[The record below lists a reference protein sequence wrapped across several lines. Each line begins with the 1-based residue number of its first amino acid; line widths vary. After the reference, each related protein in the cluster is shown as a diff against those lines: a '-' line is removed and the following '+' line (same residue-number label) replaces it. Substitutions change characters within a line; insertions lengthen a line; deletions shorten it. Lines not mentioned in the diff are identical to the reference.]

1 MSNIRWWRRLS
12 PALTVIVASGLLQ
25 VLPFTPQVAAQ
36 DDSPPRQSE
45 PVPGALAPAR
55 PRPVD
60 KVPAPRKAAA
70 TWPAAGASAGAGV
83 QVKVLGRDSARNAG
97 TSGPLFTLAPTTGLK
112 APSRQVT
119 LDYTAFAELYGG
131 AYASRLTL
139 AELPACALTA
149 PAEPECRVK
158 TPVETVN
165 DVEKHTLTARR
176 APLRAGAPTVLAAVS
191 AAAGD
196 KGDYTASP
204 LSPSATWA
212 TDLNTG
218 DFGWSYPIAVP
229 DVPGGLTPDLK
240 LSYSSGAIDGRTS
253 STNNQASWI
262 GDGFE
267 LSPGYI
273 ERRYKPCSEDGVKNA
288 DGFKIGDLC
297 WAYDN
302 AFISF
307 DGKGGE
313 LVPDGKDTWKFRGDD
328 GSRIQRLY
336 GGTGDVR
343 DNGARKDEYWKL
355 TTPDGVQYYF
365 GYNRLPGWS
374 SGKPTTGSTWTVPVF
389 GDDAGEECHA
399 DKISDSWCQQGWRWN
414 LDYVVDPH
422 GNAMAYYYEQ
432 ETNSYGRFLD
442 KTNNTRYVRG
452 GVLKSIEYGL
462 RKDTVY
468 TTAALAKVNFTSG
481 ERCLPDSATGA
492 TCSSIEQDAF
502 HWYDTPWDLNCESG
516 EDCDEGRMSPAFFT
530 RKRLTAITTEI
541 GGKKADSWAFTHR
554 WGMADTDYQ
563 LLLSSIQRS
572 GHTATPA
579 ITLPKIAFT
588 YTQRDN
594 RLDKTGDGYAPFIKE
609 RLKSISDEAGG
620 QIDVVYSEPD
630 CGWNKLPVPQ
640 TNTTRCFPQ
649 YLGGSST
656 DDPELSWFNKYVV
669 TDVIL
674 SDRTGGAADQV
685 TSYDYKDGAAWH
697 YDDDDGLTK
706 EKFKTWSQ
714 WRGYGH
720 VQVRT
725 GGAGGVMK
733 TQSDTYF
740 LRGMHGDRK
749 GRDSGDGTKTVEVK
763 LEDGEGD
770 PITDHE
776 SAAGF
781 AYKTVTYSGPG
792 GTVLAKTVTRPW
804 HRETAKKERDWG
816 TITANFTGT
825 AGSKSWTSLDGGK
838 GDKWRTTSVANTYD
852 TVAGR
857 LVSVNDLGD
866 GSTAADDTCTRTTYA
881 TDSGLL
887 MLPARVET
895 VAKACGATAT
905 RPDDVITD
913 IRSAYDGSAYGTAPS
928 KGDPTATA
936 VLRKYSGTTAIYLES
951 GSAYDG
957 YGRVTSS
964 TDLTADV
971 KVTSGGT
978 LTRTARTDGR
988 TTTTQRAPATGVAT
1002 TVTTTTPRA
1011 RPDDP
1016 ASTQVTVTTF
1026 NPARGLPTRI
1036 VDTNGNT
1043 TNLAYDALG
1052 RTSKVWLPDRL
1063 TGQTPTYEFTYSIT
1077 GEQAAAVGTKTIGN
1091 LGEQQ
1096 TSYTLFDGFLRPR
1109 QTQSP
1114 GPEGGLLISDTLYD
1128 ERGLIG
1134 VEFAT
1139 YYTKDGKAGQLF
1151 KPANALTLESQF
1163 HHLYDGLGRETE
1175 VKQIAGNS
1183 DGGQVLSTTRTVY
1196 GGDRVTVIPPQGGT
1210 ATTTVTDAR
1219 GRTVELHQHHQREAG
1234 AAADVTTF
1242 AYNPAGKLEQVKD
1255 PAGNTWTYAY
1265 DLLGRL
1271 TDATDPDKGATHN
1284 DYDERGQLTLATDA
1298 RGSLAHLYDGLG
1310 RRTQL
1315 RTGSATG
1322 ELRAEWTYDTVKEG
1336 RLSESTRH
1344 ASGRTYT
1351 SRVTEYDRLY
1361 RPVTTEVAIDA
1372 AEGALGGT
1380 YRARTSYKVSGLPEG
1395 SGYPAAGSLPAA
1407 TVSYAYE
1414 DVTLRPAT
1422 VNAFGVTG
1430 TTSYS
1435 YTGKPLTYRMSVTG
1449 GKLTEVANAYE
1460 YGTQRLASSTV
1471 HRQDVP
1477 GADQSAS
1484 FRYDQ
1489 AGNVLSVSDVSAPG
1503 TDTQCFAY
1511 DYLRR
1516 LTEAWAQAT
1525 TSCTG
1530 APSPGGPAP
1539 YWHTYSYDKVGNRV
1553 TETQHDPTGG
1563 ATKDVTRTYAY
1574 PEAGKPRPHAVTSIT
1589 PSTGAAPDTF
1599 DYDETGN
1606 TRTRVVAGK
1615 GQTLVWDA
1623 EGHLAK
1629 VTDTDGKVTEYLYDA
1644 DGNRLIGRTPTETTL
1659 YLGSTEITLAK
1670 GATATQATRYL
1681 DLGGGHQAVQK
1692 DNGSVSFTIA
1702 DHHGTGNL
1710 AVDATTLNLTQ
1721 RRTLPFGGPRG
1732 TPLTLWPGTKGF
1744 VGGIDDTAATGLTHL
1759 GAREYDPAIGRFLS
1773 VDPIM
1778 DLAEPQKYQGYAY
1791 AGNNPLTYS
1800 DPSGLD
1806 YGCGGGSC
1814 EYGSGGRNKRPDDD
1828 TIPDAPRGSGGGMYV
1843 PRSNG
1848 GGGGGGGGGHAKPR
1862 YRAWVAQDDAVV
1874 IENVRVPTQAELMEK
1889 WRTDDPDMALA
1900 TWASAECNRGM
1911 STNVKFCGAA
1921 RDLGFFDGLKR
1932 GGGFSLLGL
1941 LGVEDAVNCVK
1952 GSGSA
1957 CAWTAVDIGLS
1968 VAISGLGKVAG
1979 KVAKAAKVGAKRGD
1993 VVEDVA
1999 RACRN
2004 SFVPETRVLMA
2015 DGTTKPIKDVK
2026 AGDKVIAT
2034 DPETGR
2040 TGPEPVTG
2048 TITSEGV
2055 KRLVRVSL
2063 RSDDGG
2069 AVIATEHHPFWVDVL
2084 RQWVTADALQ
2094 PGQWLRTSAGT
2105 YVQITAVTQQMA
2117 VRRVHNLSIA
2127 GPHTYYVLAATT
2139 PVLVHNSPRCDP
2151 WRSYRRFDDNGHPVD
2166 GTLLPTDEALEAA
2179 QRWLGPGYTEPV
2191 SGSGRYVSRD
2201 GTRIARIGES
2211 DITGQHGG
2219 GPHMNLERMGPN
2231 PRKPGKSMVVENRH
2245 IYLE

>member
-1 MSNIRWWRRLS
+1 MNNLRWWRRLS
-12 PALTVIVASGLLQ
+12 PALAVIVASGLLQ

-36 DDSPPRQSE
+36 DGPPRRDE
-45 PVPGALAPAR
+45 PVPGALAQAR
-55 PRPVD
+55 PRPVE
-60 KVPAPRKAAA
+60 KLPAQRKPAA
-70 TWPAAGASAGAGV
+70 TWPAAGVSADAGVEVRLLGRDNARAAGASGPVFTLVAGAG
-83 QVKVLGRDSARNAG
+83 LRE
-97 TSGPLFTLAPTTGLK
+97 P
-112 APSRQVT
+112 VT
-119 LDYTAFAELYGG
+119 RAALDYAGFAELYGG

-139 AELPACALTA
+139 AELPACALTT
-149 PAEPECRVK
+149 PAKPECRVK
-158 TPVETVN
+158 TPVKTVN
-165 DVEKHTLTARR
+165 DVEKHTLTA
-176 APLRAGAPTVLAAVS
+176 PEVPMRAGAPTVLAAVS

-204 LSPSATWA
+204 LSPSSTWA

-218 DFGWSYPIAVP
+218 DFGWSYPIGVP

-240 LSYSSGAIDGRTS
+240 LSYSSGGIDGRTS
-253 STNNQASWI
+253 STNNQSSWI
-262 GDGFE
+262 GDGFD

-273 ERRYKPCSEDGVKNA
+273 ERRYKSCSEDGVKNA

-313 LVPDGKDTWKFRGDD
+313 LVPDGKDTWRFRGDD
-328 GSRIQRLY
+328 GSKIQRIY

-374 SGKPTTGSTWTVPVF
+374 SGKTTTGSTWTVPVF
-389 GDDAGEECHA
+389 GDDAGEDCHA
-399 DKISDSWCQQGWRWN
+399 DKISDSWCRQGWRWN

-432 ETNSYGRFLD
+432 EPNSYGRFLEE
-442 KTNNTRYVRG
+442 KNNTRYVRG

-462 RKDTVY
+462 RKNTIY

-481 ERCLPDSATGA
+481 ERCLPGS
-492 TCSSIEQDAF
+492 TCTSIDQDAF
-502 HWYDTPWDLNCESG
+502 GWYDTPWDLNCDDG
-516 EDCDEGRMSPAFFT
+516 EDCDEGRLSPSFFT

-541 GGKKADSWAFTHR
+541 GGKQADSWAFTHR
-554 WGMADTDYQ
+554 WGMSDTDYQ
-563 LLLSSIQRS
+563 LLLTSVQRS

-579 ITLPKIAFT
+579 ITLPKTVFT
-588 YTQRDN
+588 YTQMDN

-609 RLKSISDEAGG
+609 RLSTISDEAGG
-620 QIDVVYSEPD
+620 QVDVTYSEPE

-649 YLGGSST
+649 YIGGSST

-669 TDVIL
+669 EKVVST
-674 SDRTGGAADQV
+674 DRTGGAADQV
-685 TSYDYKDGAAWH
+685 TSYAYKDGAAWH

-725 GGAGGVMK
+725 GGADGVMK
-733 TQSDTYF
+733 TQADSYF
-740 LRGMHGDRK
+740 LRGMDGDRK
-749 GRDSGDGTKTVEVK
+749 GRDSGDGTKSVEVK
-763 LEDGEGD
+763 LETGEGD

-781 AYKTVTYSGPG
+781 AYKSVTYSGPDG
-792 GTVLAKTVTRPW
+792 AVLAKKVTRPW

-857 LVSVNDLGD
+857 LTSVNDLGD
-866 GSTAADDTCTRTTYA
+866 DSTAADDTCTRTTYA
-881 TDSGLL
+881 ADSGLL

-895 VAKACGATAT
+895 VAKACGTTPA

-913 IRSAYDGSAYGTAPS
+913 IRSAYDGGAYGAAPS

-936 VLRKYSGTTAIYLES
+936 VLQKYSGTTAVYLES

-978 LTRTARTDGR
+978 VTRTARTDGR
-988 TTTTQRAPATGVAT
+988 TTTTQRAPATGLAT
-1002 TVTTTTPRA
+1002 TLTTTTPRA

-1026 NPARGLPTRI
+1026 NPARGLPARV
-1036 VDTNGNT
+1036 VDTNGNA

-1077 GEQAAAVGTKTIGN
+1077 GDRAAAVGTKTIGN
-1091 LGEQQ
+1091 QGEQL

-1128 ERGLIG
+1128 ERGLID

-1163 HHLYDGLGRETE
+1163 HHVYDGLGRETE

-1183 DGGQVLSTTRTVY
+1183 GGGQVLSTTRTVY

-1219 GRTVELHQHHQREAG
+1219 GQTVELHQHHQREAG

-1242 AYNPAGKLEQVKD
+1242 AYTPAGKLEKVKD
-1255 PAGNTWTYAY
+1255 PAGNTWTYTY

-1271 TDATDPDKGATHN
+1271 TDAKDPDQGASHN
-1284 DYDERGQLTLATDA
+1284 DYDDRGLLTLSTDA
-1298 RGSLAHLYDGLG
+1298 RGSLASVYDGLG

-1315 RTGSATG
+1315 RAGSATG

-1372 AEGALGGT
+1372 AEGALAGT
-1380 YRARTSYKVSGLPEG
+1380 YRARTSYKVSGLLEG
-1395 SGYPAAGSLPAA
+1395 TGYPAAGSLPAA
-1407 TVSYAYE
+1407 TVAYAYE
-1414 DVTLRPAT
+1414 DVTLRPTT

-1430 TTSYS
+1430 TTGYS
-1435 YTGKPLTYRMSVTG
+1435 YTGKPLTYRMSVTD

-1460 YGTQRLASSTV
+1460 YGTQRLASTTV
-1471 HRQDVP
+1471 HRQDMP
-1477 GADQSAS
+1477 GADQSS
-1484 FRYDQ
+1484 TFRYDQ

-1503 TDTQCFAY
+1503 NDTQCFTY
-1511 DYLRR
+1511 DHLRR

-1530 APSPGGPAP
+1530 TPAPGGPAP
-1539 YWHTYSYDKVGNRV
+1539 YWHTYGYDKVGNRV
-1553 TETQHDPTGG
+1553 TETQHDPTGD
-1563 ATKDVTRTYAY
+1563 TTRTYAY

-1615 GQTLVWDA
+1615 GQTLDWDV

-1629 VTDTDGKVTEYLYDA
+1629 VTGTDGKVTEYVYDA

-1710 AVDATTLNLTQ
+1710 AVDAATLNLTQ

-1732 TPLTLWPGTKGF
+1732 TPLTLWPGTRGF

-1759 GAREYDPAIGRFLS
+1759 EAREYDPAIGRFLS
-1773 VDPIM
+1773 VDPVM

-1791 AGNNPLTYS
+1791 AGNNPLTFS

-1806 YGCGGGSC
+1806 YGCVDSKGNTGSC
-1814 EYGSGGRNKRPDDD
+1814 EYGAGGVNKRPDDKN
-1828 TIPDAPRGSGGGMYV
+1828 TPDAPRGSGGGMYA
-1843 PRSNG
+1843 PGSR
-1848 GGGGGGGGGHAKPR
+1848 GGGGGHSKPR
-1862 YRAWVAQDDAVV
+1862 YRVMPTQESVV
-1874 IENVRVPTQAELMEK
+1874 IEGVYVPTQAELQAVAPELY
-1889 WRTDDPDMALA
+1889 TNDYA
-1900 TWASAECNRGM
+1900 TNLSVWASGQCLDHGKRFCEAAAELGIVGSAGPPGL
-1911 STNVKFCGAA
+1911 STVL
-1921 RDLGFFDGLKR
+1921 DV
-1932 GGGFSLLGL
+1932 
-1941 LGVEDAVNCVK
+1941 LGVADYIKCAH
-1952 GSGSA
+1952 GSGSSCLWA
-1957 CAWTAVDIGLS
+1957 SLDI
-1968 VAISGLGKVAG
+1968 AITIGSGGLGKTAKTLG
-1979 KVAKAAKVGAKRGD
+1979 KAAKVGAKRGD

-1999 RACRN
+1999 RACKS
-2004 SFVPETRVLMA
+2004 SFVPETHVLMA

-2026 AGDKVIAT
+2026 TGDLVIAT

-2048 TITSEGV
+2048 LITSEGV
-2055 KRLVRVSL
+2055 KRLVQISV
-2063 RSDDGG
+2063 RSDGGG
-2069 AVIATEHHPFWVDVL
+2069 ALIATEHHPFWVDAL
-2084 RQWVTADALQ
+2084 RKWVTADALQ

-2105 YVQITAVTQQMA
+2105 YVQITAVQKWTTVQ
-2117 VRRVHNLSIA
+2117 RVHNLSIA
-2127 GPHTYYVLAATT
+2127 NLHTYYVLAGQRDI
-2139 PVLVHNSPRCDP
+2139 LVHNSNPCWIP
-2151 WRSYRRFDDNGHPVD
+2151 D
-2166 GTLLPTDEALEAA
+2166 GRTDHIPSE
-2179 QRWLGPGYTEPV
+2179 W
-2191 SGSGRYVSRD
+2191 GSGKPNKKGVGTRWQDPENQGNGVRIDRGNPDNPQPSQQVDHVVVRYNGRVIGRD
-2201 GTRIARIGES
+2201 GNP
-2211 DITGQHGG
+2211 ITGSIKDNFENAHI
-2219 GPHMNLERMGPN
+2219 PFSEWSTWSTWY
-2231 PRKPGKSMVVENRH
+2231 KP
-2245 IYLE
+2245 